1 MAVSTLLEK
10 IAAIPVP
17 KVKKIALAYS
27 GGLDSSMCVH
37 LAREKYGAEGLLAI
51 TVDVGQGEEELA
63 EGLRK
68 AKVLGLEPI
77 VVDARREFA
86 EEWLP
91 RAIAANSSYGGYPVS
106 TSMTRQLIARR
117 VAEMAVEHGCDAVM
131 EGSTGR
137 GNDQYRMHNVFQL
150 FAPGLKVLVP
160 VRDFDLTR
168 GEEEELCRAGG
179 IPVTETMVGGDDKT
193 LWCRS
198 LASGA
203 IGLDQPIPA
212 DSWQWLT
219 PPEQAP
225 EGGLAVELT
234 FSRGVPVALDGQT
247 LPLDTLIAKLN
258 VVAGAH
264 GIGRLD
270 FFEDGIMGLKSREV
284 YEAPAATVI
293 LRLHHDLEQFCLTK
307 EELAFKRAVDQRWAE
322 LVYHGL
328 WYHPLRPAL
337 DAFIQATQGVV
348 NGTYTAKLYKGNL
361 EIVARQSPTGLFFP
375 EIRGIQ
381 SRSFNQQLCG
391 PAAQI
396 LGLPLEVLAKRQQK
410 MQQQTWEA

>member
-1 MAVSTLLEK
+1 MAVAALHDK

-17 KVKKIALAYS
+17 SVRKVALAYS
-27 GGLDSSMCVH
+27 GGLDSALCAW
-37 LAREKYGAEGLLAI
+37 LARHKYGAQEVVAI
-51 TVDVGQGEEELA
+51 TVDVGQGADELEQA
-63 EGLRK
+63 QQK
-68 AKVLGLEPI
+68 AQVLGLQPLI
-77 VVDARREFA
+77 VDARAEFA

-106 TSMTRQLIARR
+106 TSMTRQLIAQR
-117 VAEMAVEHGCDAVM
+117 VAALAVEQGCDAIM
-131 EGSTGR
+131 EGSSGR

-168 GEEEELCRAGG
+168 GEEEELCREWG
-179 IPVTETMVGGDDKT
+179 IPVTETITGGDDKT

-203 IGLDQPIPA
+203 IGLGQQIP
-212 DSWQWLT
+212 DDIWLWLT
-219 PPEQAP
+219 PPEKAP
-225 EGGLAVELT
+225 EQGVTMTIE
-234 FSRGVPVALDGQT
+234 FSRGVPIALDGQR
-247 LPLDTLIAKLN
+247 LSLDQLIAKLN

-264 GIGRLD
+264 GIGHLD

-293 LRLHHDLEQFCLTK
+293 LRLHYDLEQFCLTK
-307 EELAFKRAVDQRWAE
+307 EELAFKKGVDQRWAE
-322 LVYHGL
+322 LVYHGH
-328 WYHPLRPAL
+328 WFHPLRPAL
-337 DAFIQATQGVV
+337 DAFIAATQGVA
-348 NGTYTAKLYKGNL
+348 NGAYTVKLYKGNL
-361 EIVARQSPTGLFFP
+361 EILKRESPTGLFFP

-396 LGLPLEVLAKRQQK
+396 MGLPFEVLAKRQAKLQK
-410 MQQQTWEA
+410 DTWG